1 MLTPPQVKPPLWVAQ
16 HKTTEGLQREGR
28 DMAAATLVAQEVCQR
43 WQVCSHSIR
52 RVVCPPGSM
61 PGGRSLP
68 PPPPP
73 PAPERTK
80 PQWRGRTRSA
90 LRDPTRLAANFH
102 SSGWRKD
109 LEHIL
114 KVYYK
119 YSVDYFTE
127 GDWSR
132 IKEWFFDLFLQHKKE
147 ALEVKE
153 AHPLVVVGGNLCSC
167 ILGRTPLWT
176 PSPTH

>member
-1 MLTPPQVKPPLWVAQ
+1 MLTPPQVKPPQWVAQ
-16 HKTTEGLQREGR
+16 RRTVRGWGHGSRSVSDPRGVPKTASSQPQHQEGGLP
-28 DMAAATLVAQEVCQR
+28 
-43 WQVCSHSIR
+43 S
-52 RVVCPPGSM
+52 GSM

-73 PAPERTK
+73 PVPERTQ
-80 PQWRGRTRSA
+80 PQWRGRTRST
-90 LRDPTRLAANFH
+90 LWDPARLAANFH

-127 GDWSR
+127 EDWS
-132 IKEWFFDLFLQHKKE
+132 Q
-147 ALEVKE
+147 VKE
-153 AHPLVVVGGNLCSC
+153 
-167 ILGRTPLWT
+167 
-176 PSPTH
+176 